1 MKKSMFAAL
10 CLSSILALGTVTSC
24 SDNESAPSYFIDPN
38 EDTNI
43 KDLEVLFGNNEG
55 GCIHYTTEP
64 YSLYD

>member
-38 EDTNI
+38 ETPTLKI
-43 KDLEVLFGNNEG
+43 WKYSSAIMRVHNNG
-55 GCIHYTTEP
+55 K
-64 YSLYD
+64 

>member
-1 MKKSMFAAL
+1 MKKSMFTAL

-55 GCIHYTTEP
+55 AQQWLP
-64 YSLYD
+64 SLHQ